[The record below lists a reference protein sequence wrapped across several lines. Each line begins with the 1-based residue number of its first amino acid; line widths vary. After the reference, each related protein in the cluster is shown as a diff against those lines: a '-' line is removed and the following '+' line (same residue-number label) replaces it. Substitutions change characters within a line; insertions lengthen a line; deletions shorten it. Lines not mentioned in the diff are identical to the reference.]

1 MTRNT
6 AMRLVVFF
14 VGLPLVAVS
23 AIAFPQHGLPIFGA
37 LIIAAS
43 ALAAY
48 EAAFFFPPHVR
59 TYPGQAFVIPGIGA
73 IVPAVGYASLHIPFD
88 RLSSDV
94 TPSSLLL
101 LTLTLIVSSIMAVQ
115 VLKRRETEIFQI
127 INVVSA
133 HVFLLI
139 YPGLFAWHVV
149 QIIALPEPST
159 MLLVFVLAVY
169 MNDSMAWLVGR
180 ILGPLTRREGTPP
193 PVAVSPNK
201 SIPGFIGGLLAS
213 IIVIVI
219 AGRLLPDLFPGGVVR
234 HAVFGALIGVS
245 GILGDLVESAF
256 KRSATV
262 KDSGNII
269 PGRGGLLDSIDSP
282 LFAAPFFYYSVV
294 LILGV

>member
-6 AMRLVVFF
+6 ILRLLVFF
-14 VGLPLVAVS
+14 LGLPFVAVS
-23 AIAFPQHGLPIFGA
+23 AIAFPNQGLPIFGV
-37 LIIAAS
+37 LVIAAS

-48 EAAFFFPPHVR
+48 EAAFFFPAHVR
-59 TYPGQAFVIPGIGA
+59 EYPGKAFVIPGIGA
-73 IVPAVGYASLHIPFD
+73 IVPAVGYATIHVPFD
-88 RLSSDV
+88 TLPPHV

-101 LTLTLIVSSIMAVQ
+101 ITFTLIISAIMAVQ

-139 YPGLFAWHVV
+139 YPGLFAWHAVR
-149 QIIALPEPST
+149 IAALPEPST
-159 MLLVFVLAVY
+159 MVIVFVLSVY

-201 SIPGFIGGLLAS
+201 SIPGFIGGFFAS
-213 IIVIVI
+213 VIVIVV
-219 AGRLLPDLFPGGVVR
+219 AGRILPTLFPGGAFR
-234 HAVFGALIGVS
+234 HVVFGGLIGVS
-245 GILGDLVESAF
+245 AILGDLVESAF

-294 LILGV
+294 LILGM